1 MSNLE
6 SHIKP
11 LIDAAAAALAT
22 FEARRAE
29 VVQHE
34 ESIARFENCR
44 DASRQLAD
52 TENGKLR
59 TLLKAIASPKEAV
72 KHQDTRN
79 GHLEDVENFQALADE
94 QRAVKKR
101 SVLELSK
108 AATALFDARLAV
120 SDAAIT
126 YLQGVLFDSLPE
138 GYFQLIQL
146 MAEKASSGRDV
157 LFRTDPTVTEPLD
170 FACRELGNQIRQQIK
185 GSRDFHLGVSSL
197 LPEPPPDLSSLILSP
212 CQTNVMAAEIAAGDS
227 V

>member
-11 LIDAAAAALAT
+11 LIDAAATALAT

-34 ESIARFENCR
+34 ESIARFERCR

-52 TENGKLR
+52 AENGKLR

-72 KHQDTRN
+72 KHQAARN

-101 SVLELSK
+101 SDIELSV
-108 AATALFDARLAV
+108 AASELINARNAV
-120 SDAAIT
+120 TDAAIE
-126 YLQGVLFDSLPE
+126 YLQDSLFDSLPPE
-138 GYFQLIQL
+138 YFQLIQL
-146 MAEKASSGRDV
+146 IADKASSRRSAS
-157 LFRTDPTVTEPLD
+157 FNADPTVKEPIE
-170 FACRELGNQIRQQIK
+170 FACRETATLIR
-185 GSRDFHLGVSSL
+185 SRIMTNRKTAPRLASL
-197 LPEPPPDLSSLILSP
+197 LPDPPAGLGSLVISP
-212 CQTNVMAAEIAAGDS
+212 CRMSVLLAEISGEESA
-227 V
+227 

>member
-1 MSNLE
+1 MSDLAT
-6 SHIKP
+6 HIKP
-11 LIDAAAAALAT
+11 LINAAAAALAT

-29 VVQHE
+29 VMQHE
-34 ESIARFENCR
+34 ESIARFEKCR

-52 TENGKLR
+52 AENGKLR
-59 TLLKAIASPKEAV
+59 TLLKAMASPKDAL
-72 KHQDTRN
+72 KHQAARN

-94 QRAVKKR
+94 QRAVKRR

-108 AATALFDARLAV
+108 AATALFYARLAV
-120 SDAAIT
+120 TDTAIT

-157 LFRTDPTVTEPLD
+157 LFRNDPTVTEPLD
-170 FACRELGNQIRQQIK
+170 FACREVGKQIRDQLK
-185 GSRDFHLGVSSL
+185 GSRHFHLGSSSL
-197 LPEPPPDLSSLILSP
+197 LPDPPPDIASLILSP
-212 CQTNVMAAEIAAGDS
+212 CQMNALQAEIDAGDS